1 MYGEMQ
7 EPVLTEII
15 PFIGISAIW
24 GPVSTVFHIP
34 LSPASSSVL
43 KDGCLI
49 AGIAFLGTRQAEKFM
64 FGGPE
69 SLMAVTSLFADM
81 AGNAAFLSSCQEES
95 WGLLDRG
102 IGVCKS
108 LEVRQP
114 LASSGNHA
122 KAKWLE
128 QFSEWMSSGSQHHL
142 RTS

>member
-1 MYGEMQ
+1 
-7 EPVLTEII
+7 
-15 PFIGISAIW
+15 
-24 GPVSTVFHIP
+24 
-34 LSPASSSVL
+34 
-43 KDGCLI
+43 
-49 AGIAFLGTRQAEKFM
+49 M

-81 AGNAAFLSSCQEES
+81 AGNTPFLSSSQEES
-95 WGLLDRG
+95 WGLLVRG

-108 LEVRQP
+108 LEVRQT
-114 LASSGNHA
+114 LASSGNNM